1 MDHDSLILAIEL
13 CALFVFG
20 GLGLWRM
27 YQKEQMSEH
36 APDAPSYD
44 MRRDGERLSS
54 QRGD

>member
-27 YQKEQMSEH
+27 YQKQQMSEH
-36 APDAPSYD
+36 ASDAPSYD
-44 MRRDGERLSS
+44 MRRDGERLS
-54 QRGD
+54 